1 MSHANVYPYSA
12 LVSMTFPLIEAEVRV
27 FSKLASLKFHNV
39 DCYAQTVHADCTLVH
54 VMLSRTEDAQ
64 HLSAATACMDRVPR
78 CREYHF

>member
-12 LVSMTFPLIEAEVRV
+12 LVSVTFPLVETNVRV
-27 FSKLASLKFHNV
+27 YDGLATLKFRDV
-39 DCYAQTVHADCTLVH
+39 DCCEHSPHTEYIFVIVK
-54 VMLSRTEDAQ
+54 LSRTEDAQ